1 MISLDESVMISE
13 NAFVCFVPRIFSRTA
28 QLQSPMSSVSVPVSL
43 PVKITAQ
50 DSNITFTQTEEGY
63 FMNFAVK
70 VEVPLKDLV
79 DSLMQCGE
87 TIPGEI
93 ASLSQQAGLSP
104 ATTCPETEVSPL
116 KTSGLASR
124 AGLSD
129 ESATCDRIVQTPSYC
144 SVPFPRIDSPYKS
157 RGRWRSNSATFF
169 MRERGSSKKQLSPN
183 APVFTPCYMQ
193 QAHPPPVS
201 SPFSQCSLA
210 GSDTVWDLPGLPSP
224 VIEANTDPVFAS
236 FETPPPIMAQSI
248 LQRGISNQCRQM

>member
-1 MISLDESVMISE
+1 M
-13 NAFVCFVPRIFSRTA
+13 
-28 QLQSPMSSVSVPVSL
+28 PVSL

-50 DSNITFTQTEEGY
+50 DSNITFTQTNEGY

-87 TIPGEI
+87 PIPGEI
-93 ASLSQQAGLSP
+93 ASLSQQSGLSP
-104 ATTCPETEVSPL
+104 ATTCPETVISPV
-116 KTSGLASR
+116 KPSGISSVI
-124 AGLSD
+124 GLSD
-129 ESATCDRIVQTPSYC
+129 ESTTCDRISPTPSYC

-157 RGRWRSNSATFF
+157 RGRWRSNSATYFL
-169 MRERGSSKKQLSPN
+169 REKITSSKAAKKQLCPN
-183 APVFTPCYMQ
+183 APVFTPCYQ
-193 QAHPPPVS
+193 QQVPPVS

-224 VIEANTDPVFAS
+224 VIEANTDPVFAA
-236 FETPPPIMAQSI
+236 FPNEPPAVAQSI